1 VKCVVLCGGS
11 GTRLWPISRENHP
24 KQFIKIF
31 DDRSLF
37 QLTVLR
43 NLPLSD
49 KIAVVTGEE
58 QYFLALDQMEEI
70 GRRSDLCIIEPFGKN
85 TAASIAFAAFAS
97 DPEEVLFITPSDH
110 LIEDMEAYR
119 EAVERAQEGAKEGY
133 LVTFGIE
140 PTRPATGY
148 GYIFARP
155 KDGRL
160 WAVERFVEK
169 PDLERAK
176 EYLAYKGDDGRYFW
190 NSGMFCFKAGVYLAE
205 LERYRPDIY
214 EAAKEAYDHARDGG
228 FLRILPKYMEKIP
241 DESVD
246 YAVMEHSRRIAMVPA
261 RFRWSDVGDFD
272 ALYEL
277 FEKDEQGNTKAARY
291 VAHRSKGNFL
301 YGKDR
306 MIALSEVEDLIVV
319 DTPSALLVTRR
330 GAAQSVRDVVK
341 KIKQIDPMLVKFGH
355 TVYRPWGSFT
365 LLEEQE
371 GFKVKKIV
379 VKPGRRLSLQKHLHR
394 SEHWVVV
401 RGTAEVTRGDET
413 FILRPNEST
422 YIPIGVEHRLANPGK
437 VDLEVIEV
445 QVGDYL
451 GEDDIIR
458 IEDDYGRKES

>member
-11 GTRLWPISRENHP
+11 GTRLWPISRENYP

-31 DDRSLF
+31 DERSLF

-43 NLPLSD
+43 NAPLSD
-49 KIAVVTGEE
+49 
-58 QYFLALDQMEEI
+58 EI
-70 GRRSDLCIIEPFGKN
+70 GGGCGMCIIEPFGKN

-97 DPEEVLFITPSDH
+97 DPDEVLLITPSDH
-110 LIEDMEAYR
+110 LIEDLEAYR
-119 EAVERAQEGAKEGY
+119 AAVEQAVGGAERGF
-133 LVTFGIE
+133 LVTFGIH

-155 KDGRL
+155 AQDGL
-160 WAVERFVEK
+160 WEVERFVEK
-169 PDLERAK
+169 PDLARAK

-190 NSGMFCFKAGVYLAE
+190 NSGMFCFKAGVYLQE
-205 LERYRPDIY
+205 LKKYRPDIY
-214 EAAKEAYDHARDGG
+214 EAAKEAYVYAKKGEY
-228 FLRILPKYMEKIP
+228 LRILPRYMQKIP

-246 YAVMEHSRRIAMVPA
+246 YAVMEHSHRIAMVPA
-261 RFRWSDVGDFD
+261 RFKWRDVGDFD

-277 FEKDEQGNTKAARY
+277 YEKDAYGNTKVPRY
-291 VAHRSKGNFL
+291 VTHKAKNNFL
-301 YGKDR
+301 FGKYR
-306 MIALSEVEDLIVV
+306 MIAVSEVDDLIIV
-319 DTPSALLVTRR
+319 DTPTALLVTRR
-330 GAAQSVRDVVK
+330 GAAQSVREVVRK
-341 KIKQIDPMLVKFGH
+341 VRRVDPQLVKFGR

-365 LLEEQE
+365 LLEEQKE
-371 GFKVKKIV
+371 FKVKKIV

-401 RGTAEVTRGDET
+401 KGIAEVRRGDET

-422 YIPIGVEHRLANPGK
+422 YIPIGVLHRLANPGK